1 MNVFLFILDI
11 LRIVK
16 ILLGIYRISNLPE
29 ATVTAVSN
37 RSRIFKIITIVRI
50 SSRCAECL

>member
-16 ILLGIYRISNLPE
+16 ILLGIYRISNLAE

-37 RSRIFKIITIVRI
+37 RKQDFQDYHD
-50 SSRCAECL
+50 CQD